1 MKIKL
6 KTLSDK
12 ITAVVLYLI
21 CMTIVITMFL
31 EVSYMADYGF
41 YDKVGTTQ
49 DTFYTL
55 MEEKV
60 DKEYSDI
67 EKFVLITF
75 EKEAE
80 NKLEESNI
88 DNSTAANYTENPL
101 YSNKRAESEKDTI
114 TYKTLCDKY
123 QNHNKTNLIIV
134 ATSNNKMYTLG
145 EPAASLNEETCFE
158 TTRTTSFYDVTIKGM
173 RPVTIQIKIK
183 KDLSADDT
191 FRLTA
196 RLIKTANNLKYFIVF
211 VMFIALVTGMAI
223 VAVLMVNINYTPGH
237 MRFIDKIP
245 FDLFTI
251 LTVAMNGFVISMI
264 VLMSADK
271 TREDDIVLWNAA
283 CAILA
288 FVVFCIMLIYFLSL
302 AVRIKA
308 GHIFRNTLIYKAIE
322 RIRRGKGGSKES
334 GYFKMPFVGK
344 LIIIVSSV
352 LALDLGLIIF
362 NYFRFKSKG
371 LSYNFSV
378 FALIQV
384 TMAFIVGTLLF
395 VIAINFNRLRES
407 GNRLANGDYGE
418 NLDSKVMF
426 GDFKAINDN
435 FITLKDDVINALE
448 EKNKNE
454 KMRSELIAN
463 ISHDIKTPL
472 TSIINYTDI
481 ISSGKCSEAELNEYY
496 EIINKQ
502 SKRLTNLLQ
511 NLIDVSQITTG
522 SVKINLDSLNLG
534 IFISQILDDF
544 GSKLEEKNLTFED
557 HIPQED
563 IYITADGQ
571 KLWRIFENLLSNI
584 SKYAMP
590 NTRVYL
596 NVMEI
601 EDSKV
606 KIELKN
612 ISEKKIES
620 TPEELLERFARGDSA
635 RNTDGNGL
643 GLSIIQSLTELQG
656 GKFEI
661 AVDGD
666 LFKAI
671 LIFDKAGIDAE

>member
-12 ITAVVLYLI
+12 ITAVVLYLL
-21 CMTIVITMFL
+21 CMTIVISLFL

-41 YDKVGTTQ
+41 YDKVGSTQ
-49 DTFYTL
+49 DTFYKL

-60 DKEYSDI
+60 DNEYSDI
-67 EKFVLITF
+67 EKFVLMTF
-75 EKEAE
+75 ENEARE
-80 NKLEESNI
+80 KLAKSNL
-88 DNSTAANYTENPL
+88 DNGIETDSTEAANDN
-101 YSNKRAESEKDTI
+101 I
-114 TYKTLCDKY
+114 TYKSLCEKY
-123 QNHNKTNLIIV
+123 EDSAKSNLIIV

-145 EPAASLNEETCFE
+145 EPEESLGKETCFE
-158 TTRTTSFYDVTIKGM
+158 TSRTTNFYDETINGM

-183 KDLSADDT
+183 KELSADDT

-196 RLIKTANNLKYFIVF
+196 RLIETANNLKYVIV
-211 VMFIALVTGMAI
+211 VIMFLALVAGMAI
-223 VAVLMVNINYTPGH
+223 VAVLMVNVNYTPGH

-245 FDLFTI
+245 FDLFSV
-251 LTVAMNGFVISMI
+251 LTVALNGFAISMI

-271 TREDDIVLWNAA
+271 IKEKEIVLWNAA

-288 FVVFCIMLIYFLSL
+288 FVVFCMMLIYFLSL
-302 AVRIKA
+302 AVRVKA
-308 GHIFRNTLIYKAIE
+308 GHIFKNTLIYKAIE
-322 RIRRGKGGSKES
+322 RIRRGAGVGEKS
-334 GYFKMPFVGK
+334 GYFKMPFIGK
-344 LIIIVSSV
+344 LIITIGSV

-371 LSYNFSV
+371 VNYNFPV

-407 GNRLANGDYGE
+407 GNRLAHGDYGE
-418 NLDSKVMF
+418 NLDAKVMF

-454 KMRSELIAN
+454 EMRSELIAN

-481 ISSGKCSEAELNEYY
+481 IRSGKCSETELNEYY

-502 SKRLTNLLQ
+502 SKRLTDLLQ

-522 SVKINLDSLNLG
+522 TVKIDSDCLNLG
-534 IFISQILDDF
+534 IFLSQVIDEC
-544 GSKLEEKNLTFED
+544 GARLENKNLTLES
-557 HIPQED
+557 HMPPEE

-571 KLWRIFENLLSNI
+571 KLWRIFDNLLSNVA
-584 SKYAMP
+584 KYAMP

-596 NVMEI
+596 TVEETENN
-601 EDSKV
+601 KV

-612 ISEKKIES
+612 ISEKKIEA
-620 TPEELLERFARGDSA
+620 TPEKLMERFTRGDTA
-635 RNTDGNGL
+635 RNSDGNGL
-643 GLSIIQSLTELQG
+643 GLSIVESLTELQG

-671 LIFDKAGIDAE
+671 LIFDKS

>member
-41 YDKVGTTQ
+41 YDKVGATQ

-60 DKEYSDI
+60 DKEYTDI

-80 NKLEESNI
+80 NKLKESDI
-88 DNSTAANYTENPL
+88 DNSTTANYTE
-101 YSNKRAESEKDTI
+101 SKNKRAESEKDTI

-134 ATSNNKMYTLG
+134 ATSNNKMYSLS
-145 EPAASLNEETCFE
+145 EPTASLNEETCFE

-196 RLIKTANNLKYFIVF
+196 RLIKTANSLKYFIIA
-211 VMFIALVTGMAI
+211 VMFIALITGMAI

-245 FDLFTI
+245 FDLFSI

-271 TREDDIVLWNAA
+271 TKEDDIVLWNAA

-288 FVVFCIMLIYFLSL
+288 FVVFCILLIYFLSL

-308 GHIFRNTLIYKAIE
+308 GHIFKNTLIYKAIE
-322 RIRRGKGGSKES
+322 RIRSGKDGGKKS

-344 LIIIVSSV
+344 LIITVGSV

-362 NYFRFKSKG
+362 NYFRFKSRG
-371 LSYNFSV
+371 LSYNFPA

-418 NLDSKVMF
+418 NLDAKVMF

-481 ISSGKCSEAELNEYY
+481 IRSGKCSEAELNEYY

-534 IFISQILDDF
+534 IFISQILDEL
-544 GSKLEEKNLTFED
+544 GSKLEEKNLTLED
-557 HIPQED
+557 HMPQDD

-596 NVMEI
+596 TVEEI

-620 TPEELLERFARGDSA
+620 SPEELLERFARGDLA

-656 GKFEI
+656 GKFEL

-671 LIFDKAGIDAE
+671 LIFNKAEIDAD

>member
-12 ITAVVLYLI
+12 ITAVVLYLL
-21 CMTIVITMFL
+21 CMTIVITLFL

-41 YDKVGTTQ
+41 YDKISTTN
-49 DTFYTL
+49 YTTTRL
-55 MEEKV
+55 MKEKV
-60 DKEYSDI
+60 DKEFSTIEEYVLLSFENQENEKKPVDSDY
-67 EKFVLITF
+67 ELFQSL
-75 EKEAE
+75 
-80 NKLEESNI
+80 
-88 DNSTAANYTENPL
+88 
-101 YSNKRAESEKDTI
+101 R
-114 TYKTLCDKY
+114 DKY
-123 QNHNKTNLIIV
+123 ENRGNTNLIIIARTNNGLHKIDNLADGEQLSDV
-134 ATSNNKMYTLG
+134 GNKIGVCYETS
-145 EPAASLNEETCFE
+145 
-158 TTRTTSFYDVTIKGM
+158 RTTNYIEKAEDSSPRVSLA
-173 RPVTIQIKIK
+173 RPVTIRIFVR
-183 KDLSADDT
+183 SNMTASDT
-191 FRLTA
+191 FRLTS
-196 RLIKTANNLKYFIVF
+196 RLINVANSLKYPIIIFMF
-211 VMFIALVTGMAI
+211 VALITGMAV

-245 FDLFTI
+245 FDLFSV

-271 TREDDIVLWNAA
+271 TKEDDIVLWNAA

-308 GHIFRNTLIYKAIE
+308 GHIFKNTVIYKVIE
-322 RIRRGKGGSKES
+322 RVRKGKSKDKKS

-344 LIIIVSSV
+344 LIITVGSV

-371 LSYNFSV
+371 LAYNFPV

-481 ISSGKCSEAELNEYY
+481 IRSGKCNEAELNEYY

-534 IFISQILDDF
+534 IFISQILDEC
-544 GSKLEEKNLTFED
+544 GSKLDEKNLTLEENM
-557 HIPQED
+557 PQND

-571 KLWRIFENLLSNI
+571 KLWRIFENLFSNI

-596 NVMEI
+596 TVEEAKDN
-601 EDSKV
+601 KV
-606 KIELKN
+606 QIELKN

-620 TPEELLERFARGDSA
+620 SADELLERFSRGDTA

-643 GLSIIQSLTELQG
+643 GLSIIESLAELQG

-671 LIFDKAGIDAE
+671 LTFDKTTDDTE

>member
-21 CMTIVITMFL
+21 CMTIVIAMFL
-31 EVSYMADYGF
+31 EISYMADYGF
-41 YDKVGTTQ
+41 YEKFQTTQ
-49 DTFYTL
+49 ETFDTL
-55 MEEKV
+55 MGEKV
-60 DKEYSDI
+60 DKEYADI
-67 EKFVLITF
+67 EKYVLMSF
-75 EKEAE
+75 EKQAE
-80 NKLEESNI
+80 KKLKDYSVINGAQS
-88 DNSTAANYTENPL
+88 DAAG
-101 YSNKRAESEKDTI
+101 SSQSESEKENI
-114 TYKTLCDKY
+114 VYRSLCEKY
-123 QNHNKTNLIIV
+123 QNSDKTNLIIK
-134 ATSNNKMYTLG
+134 AYTNNNMYSIVGPEKSLK
-145 EPAASLNEETCFE
+145 EPTCFE
-158 TTRTTSFYDVTIKGM
+158 TSRTTNFYDITINGM

-183 KDLSADDT
+183 KDLTADDT

-196 RLIKTANNLKYFIVF
+196 KLITTANNLKYLIVVVLF
-211 VMFIALVTGMAI
+211 VALFTGIAI
-223 VAVLMVNINYTPGH
+223 VAVLMVNVNYTPGH
-237 MRFIDKIP
+237 MRFIDKVP

-251 LTVAMNGFVISMI
+251 LTIAMNGFVISMI

-271 TREDDIVLWNAA
+271 TKEDDIVLWNAA

-288 FVVFCIMLIYFLSL
+288 FVVFCVMLIYFLSL

-308 GHIFRNTLIYKAIE
+308 GHIFKNTLIYKVIE
-322 RIRRGKGGSKES
+322 RAKKGKSNDEKS

-344 LIIIVSSV
+344 LIITVGSV
-352 LALDLGLIIF
+352 LVLDLGLIIF

-371 LSYNFSV
+371 LAYNFPV

-407 GNRLANGDYGE
+407 GNRIANGDYGAD
-418 NLDSKVMF
+418 LDSRVMF
-426 GDFKAINDN
+426 GDFKAINDS

-481 ISSGKCSEAELNEYY
+481 ISSGKCSEDELRDYY

-522 SVKINLDSLNLG
+522 SVKITLDSLNLG
-534 IFISQILDDF
+534 IFISQVLDEC
-544 GSKLEEKNLTFED
+544 GTKLEERNLTLDE
-557 HIPQED
+557 HMPQED

-596 NVMEI
+596 NVEETDDHKI
-601 EDSKV
+601 

-612 ISEKKIES
+612 ISENKIES
-620 TPEELLERFARGDSA
+620 TPDELLERFTRDDTA

-643 GLSIIQSLTELQG
+643 GLSIIKSLTELQG
-656 GKFEI
+656 GSFEI
-661 AVDGD
+661 SVDGD

-671 LIFDKAGIDAE
+671 LTFKKADPEEKQ

>member
-1 MKIKL
+1 
-6 KTLSDK
+6 
-12 ITAVVLYLI
+12 
-21 CMTIVITMFL
+21 
-31 EVSYMADYGF
+31 
-41 YDKVGTTQ
+41 
-49 DTFYTL
+49 
-55 MEEKV
+55 
-60 DKEYSDI
+60 
-67 EKFVLITF
+67 
-75 EKEAE
+75 
-80 NKLEESNI
+80 
-88 DNSTAANYTENPL
+88 
-101 YSNKRAESEKDTI
+101 
-114 TYKTLCDKY
+114 
-123 QNHNKTNLIIV
+123 
-134 ATSNNKMYTLG
+134 
-145 EPAASLNEETCFE
+145 
-158 TTRTTSFYDVTIKGM
+158 
-173 RPVTIQIKIK
+173 
-183 KDLSADDT
+183 
-191 FRLTA
+191 
-196 RLIKTANNLKYFIVF
+196 
-211 VMFIALVTGMAI
+211 
-223 VAVLMVNINYTPGH
+223 
-237 MRFIDKIP
+237 
-245 FDLFTI
+245 
-251 LTVAMNGFVISMI
+251 
-264 VLMSADK
+264 
-271 TREDDIVLWNAA
+271 
-283 CAILA
+283 
-288 FVVFCIMLIYFLSL
+288 MLIYFLSL

-308 GHIFRNTLIYKAIE
+308 GLIFRNTLIYKAIE
-322 RIRRGKGGSKES
+322 RKRRGKGGSKES

-344 LIIIVSSV
+344 LIITVRSV

-362 NYFRFKSKG
+362 NYFRFKCKG
-371 LSYNFSV
+371 LSYNFYV
-378 FALIQV
+378 FALFQV

-395 VIAINFNRLRES
+395 FIAINFNRLRES

-426 GDFKAINDN
+426 GDFKAINEN

-534 IFISQILDDF
+534 IYISQILDDF

-601 EDSKV
+601 EDIKV

-612 ISEKKIES
+612 ISEKKI
-620 TPEELLERFARGDSA
+620 
-635 RNTDGNGL
+635 
-643 GLSIIQSLTELQG
+643 
-656 GKFEI
+656 
-661 AVDGD
+661 
-666 LFKAI
+666 
-671 LIFDKAGIDAE
+671 

>member
-21 CMTIVITMFL
+21 CMTIVIAMFL

-41 YDKVGTTQ
+41 YDKIQPTEYTT
-49 DTFYTL
+49 TRL
-55 MEEKV
+55 MKEKV
-60 DKEYSDI
+60 DKEFNNIEEYVLLSFENQENEKIPTDSDYVLYQSLR
-67 EKFVLITF
+67 EKY
-75 EKEAE
+75 E
-80 NKLEESNI
+80 NR
-88 DNSTAANYTENPL
+88 AN
-101 YSNKRAESEKDTI
+101 
-114 TYKTLCDKY
+114 
-123 QNHNKTNLIIV
+123 TNLIII
-134 ATSNNKMYTLG
+134 ARTNNGLHKIDNLDK
-145 EPAASLNEETCFE
+145 NENIGDIGSKIGTCFE
-158 TTRTTSFYDVTIKGM
+158 TSRTTNYIEKNVDSTSKVALA
-173 RPVTIQIKIK
+173 RPVTIRIFVRSN
-183 KDLSADDT
+183 LTANDT
-191 FRLTA
+191 FQLTA
-196 RLIKTANNLKYFIVF
+196 KLIKTANALKYLIII
-211 VMFIALVTGMAI
+211 VMFIALITGMAI

-245 FDLFTI
+245 FDLFSI

-271 TREDDIVLWNAA
+271 TKEDDIVLWNAA

-308 GHIFRNTLIYKAIE
+308 GHIFKNTIIYKIIE
-322 RIRRGKGGSKES
+322 RIRKGKGNGEKS

-344 LIIIVSSV
+344 LIITVGSV
-352 LALDLGLIIF
+352 LVLDLGLIIF

-371 LSYNFSV
+371 LAYNFPV

-481 ISSGKCSEAELNEYY
+481 IRSGKCSEAELNEYY

-522 SVKINLDSLNLG
+522 SVKINLDNLNLG
-534 IFISQILDDF
+534 IFISQILDECS
-544 GSKLEEKNLTFED
+544 SKLEEKNLTLEE
-557 HIPQED
+557 HMPQED
-563 IYITADGQ
+563 VYITADGQ

-596 NVMEI
+596 TVEEVDDNEVR
-601 EDSKV
+601 
-606 KIELKN
+606 IELKN
-612 ISEKKIES
+612 ISEKKIEA
-620 TPEELLERFARGDSA
+620 TPEELLERFTRGDTA

-656 GKFEI
+656 GKFDV

-666 LFKAI
+666 LFKSI
-671 LIFDKAGIDAE
+671 LTFRKPENNAE

>member
-6 KTLSDK
+6 RTLSDK

-21 CMTIVITMFL
+21 CMTIVIALFL

-41 YDKVGTTQ
+41 YDKFQVTETTI
-49 DTFYTL
+49 TRL
-55 MEEKV
+55 MKEKV
-60 DKEYSDI
+60 DKEYTNIEEYVLLSFKNQTKALRSTDSDYELYRSLC
-67 EKFVLITF
+67 EK
-75 EKEAE
+75 
-80 NKLEESNI
+80 
-88 DNSTAANYTENPL
+88 Y
-101 YSNKRAESEKDTI
+101 NKRE
-114 TYKTLCDKY
+114 
-123 QNHNKTNLIIV
+123 NTNLIIS
-134 ATSNNKMYTLG
+134 ARTNNGMYKLNNLQKG
-145 EPAASLNEETCFE
+145 ELSEGEQLSDIVGNSPDKKIQTCFG
-158 TTRTTSFYDVTIKGM
+158 TSRTTSFFDESSATI
-173 RPVTIQIKIK
+173 RPVTIHIYVRS
-183 KDLSADDT
+183 DLSANDT
-191 FRLTA
+191 FRLTSS
-196 RLIKTANNLKYFIVF
+196 LIHIANSLKYFIII
-211 VMFIALVTGMAI
+211 VMFIALITGMAI
-223 VAVLMVNINYTPGH
+223 VAVLMVNVNYTPGH
-237 MRFIDKIP
+237 MRFIDKVP
-245 FDLFTI
+245 FDLFSI
-251 LTVAMNGFVISMI
+251 LTVALNGFAISMI

-271 TREDDIVLWNAA
+271 TKEDDIVLWNGS

-288 FVVFCIMLIYFLSL
+288 FVVFCIMLIYFISL

-308 GHIFRNTLIYKAIE
+308 GHVFRNTLIYKIIE
-322 RIRRGKGGSKES
+322 RVRKDKSNDEKS

-344 LIIIVSSV
+344 LIITVGSV

-371 LSYNFSV
+371 PAYNFPV

-384 TMAFIVGTLLF
+384 TMALIVGTLLF
-395 VIAINFNRLRES
+395 FIAINFNRLRES

-418 NLDSKVMF
+418 NLDSRVMF

-481 ISSGKCSEAELNEYY
+481 IRSGKCTEAELNEYY

-534 IFISQILDDF
+534 IFISQVLDGT
-544 GSKLEEKNLTFED
+544 GSKLEEKNLTLEK

-571 KLWRIFENLLSNI
+571 KLWRIFENLLSNV

-596 NVMEI
+596 NVKEI
-601 EDSKV
+601 ANNRV

-620 TPEELLERFARGDSA
+620 TPEELLERFTRDDTS

-643 GLSIIQSLTELQG
+643 GLSIIKSLTELQG
-656 GKFEI
+656 GNFEVT
-661 AVDGD
+661 VDGD

-671 LIFDKAGIDAE
+671 LIFDKAKNDAK

>member
-12 ITAVVLYLI
+12 ITAVVLYLL
-21 CMTIVITMFL
+21 CMTIVISLFL

-41 YDKVGTTQ
+41 YSKVGSSQ
-49 DTFYTL
+49 DTFYKL
-55 MEEKV
+55 MTEKV

-67 EKFVLITF
+67 EKFVLTTF
-75 EKEAE
+75 EKEAHE
-80 NKLEESNI
+80 KMQKSNL
-88 DNSTAANYTENPL
+88 DNGIETNDEGTTDDNVVYKSLREKYTDQE
-101 YSNKRAESEKDTI
+101 
-114 TYKTLCDKY
+114 
-123 QNHNKTNLIIV
+123 KTNLIIV

-145 EPAASLNEETCFE
+145 EPEASLGKETCFE
-158 TTRTTSFYDVTIKGM
+158 TSRVTNFYDETINGM
-173 RPVTIQIKIK
+173 RPVSIQIKVK
-183 KDLSADDT
+183 KELSADDT

-196 RLIKTANNLKYFIVF
+196 RLINTANNLKYVIIVI
-211 VMFIALVTGMAI
+211 MFIALITGMAI
-223 VAVLMVNINYTPGH
+223 VAVLMVNVNYTPGH

-245 FDLFTI
+245 FDLFSV
-251 LTVAMNGFVISMI
+251 LTVALNGFAISMI

-271 TREDDIVLWNAA
+271 IKENEIVLWNAS

-288 FVVFCIMLIYFLSL
+288 FVVFCVMLIYFLSL
-302 AVRIKA
+302 AVRVKA
-308 GHIFRNTLIYKAIE
+308 GHIFKNTVIYKVIA
-322 RIRRGKGGSKES
+322 RIRRGVGGDEKN
-334 GYFKMPFVGK
+334 GYFKMPFIGK
-344 LIIIVSSV
+344 LIITIGSV

-371 LSYNFSV
+371 VNYNFPV

-418 NLDSKVMF
+418 NHDAKVMF

-454 KMRSELIAN
+454 EMRSELIAN

-481 ISSGKCSEAELNEYY
+481 ISSGKCNEEELNEYY
-496 EIINKQ
+496 EIISKQ
-502 SKRLTNLLQ
+502 SERLTDLLQ
-511 NLIDVSQITTG
+511 NLIDVSNITTG
-522 SVKINLDSLNLG
+522 TVMIDSDRLDLG
-534 IFISQILDDF
+534 IFLSQVIDECGARLD
-544 GSKLEEKNLTFED
+544 GKNLTLES
-557 HIPQED
+557 HMPQNV

-571 KLWRIFENLLSNI
+571 KLWRIFDNLLSNVA
-584 SKYAMP
+584 KYAMP

-596 NVMEI
+596 TVDEI
-601 EDSKV
+601 ENNRV

-612 ISEKKIES
+612 ISEKKIEAS
-620 TPEELLERFARGDSA
+620 PEKLMERFTRGDTA
-635 RNTDGNGL
+635 RNGDGNGL
-643 GLSIIQSLTELQG
+643 GLSIVKSLTELQEG
-656 GKFEI
+656 SFEI

-671 LIFDKAGIDAE
+671 LIFNKS